1 MTDTPYVPPHP
12 ENHVI
17 LPKILH
23 HTPLPPQAINNGCL
37 SLIDTLKFAD
47 VIVVAFL
54 KRILRSILRCL

>member
-1 MTDTPYVPPHP
+1 MTDTPYVPPP

-23 HTPLPPQAINNGCL
+23 HTPLPPQAIKNGCL
-37 SLIDTLKFAD
+37 SLIDTLKFGD